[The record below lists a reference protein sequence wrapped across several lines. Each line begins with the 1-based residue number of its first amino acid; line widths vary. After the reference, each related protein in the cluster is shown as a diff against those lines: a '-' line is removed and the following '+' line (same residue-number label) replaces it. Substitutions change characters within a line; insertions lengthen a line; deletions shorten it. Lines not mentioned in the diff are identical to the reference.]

1 MGPAGVYQVYGL
13 PALDLGGIYRKPA
26 DMPGPPNWTF
36 YVRVADLEDAVG
48 KVKANGGSIIQ
59 EPMDVPGGGRIA
71 MCLDPQG
78 AAFALL
84 GTAATAAA
92 PATP

>member
-1 MGPAGVYQVYGL
+1 MGSAGIYQVYGL
-13 PALDLGGIYRKPA
+13 PSLDLGGIYKKPA
-26 DMPGPPNWTF
+26 EMPGPPNWMF

-48 KVKANGGSIIQ
+48 KVKSNGGSIIQ

-71 MCLDPQG
+71 ICLDPQG

-84 GTAATAAA
+84 GTAVTAAN
-92 PATP
+92 PAV